1 MKKRSRLIL
10 LILCAVLFFFIAPL
24 ALFYSQGYRFDFDEK
39 KFVETGGLYIKV
51 SNTPAE
57 IYLDGK
63 FIRKTGLLSNSILIK
78 NLLPKK
84 HNIEIKKEG
93 FWSWQ
98 KTLEIEEKK
107 VTKIENVLLIKKDIS
122 FKPLVAEDVEDFLVS
137 QDGKKTLLRTE
148 EENWSLE
155 ELSLENGVK
164 RKILEG
170 MEIID
175 WKWDSSKNRVLF
187 QTNSGEKIA
196 YFLLDYTP
204 QIPILSELDFLDE
217 ETENI
222 SFNPKNDDEFFYLK
236 NQIMFRAKFQNP
248 PTGGKNEP
256 QAFLNNI
263 VTFKIL
269 ENDIIWLSTSGFLFK
284 SDYSGKTKEVLNQE
298 PFFIQKE
305 KKYKIETQGSEVFL
319 LEAKRTSSS
328 SSPSLSLR
336 ESSEAKRISSSSSPS
351 LSLRESSVD
360 DDIYYLS
367 SNRVFQKIFDK
378 AQGIKFSSDSKKAVY
393 WNNYEIWIL
402 EFGIEYKKI
411 FLTRFSKKIGDCFWL
426 TPYYLIFN
434 VEKEIKITEIDNRDK
449 LNIVNLSSEK
459 ENNSNP
465 VRGQED
471 LIKTQSE
478 QASNGAKI
486 FYNEFNKKLYLLN
499 QEKLFSSEPVIP

>member
-1 MKKRSRLIL
+1 MEARFMKKRSRLIL
-10 LILCAVLFFFIAPL
+10 LIFCAVLFFFIAPL

-187 QTNSGEKIA
+187 QTNSGEKIT

-336 ESSEAKRISSSSSPS
+336 ESS
-351 LSLRESSVD
+351 
-360 DDIYYLS
+360 
-367 SNRVFQKIFDK
+367 
-378 AQGIKFSSDSKKAVY
+378 VY
-393 WNNYEIWIL
+393 E
-402 EFGIEYKKI
+402 
-411 FLTRFSKKIGDCFWL
+411 
-426 TPYYLIFN
+426 
-434 VEKEIKITEIDNRDK
+434 
-449 LNIVNLSSEK
+449 
-459 ENNSNP
+459 
-465 VRGQED
+465 
-471 LIKTQSE
+471 
-478 QASNGAKI
+478 
-486 FYNEFNKKLYLLN
+486 
-499 QEKLFSSEPVIP
+499 